1 MNSMKQDLGLVFR
14 HSGGYPN
21 FLFVNIHLDGQAL
34 CVWSLSAAEARRG
47 LVVTD

>member
-1 MNSMKQDLGLVFR
+1 MMHDFGLVFM
-14 HSGGYPN
+14 HSGGHPD